1 MRQRV
6 HRRLRRE
13 PPGGIVTYGTEHLH
27 EEVSYIAY
35 HLHWPLD
42 QLLDLEHQDRRRYLR
57 LVQNLCAQN
66 RNGR

>member
-1 MRQRV
+1 M
-6 HRRLRRE
+6 
-13 PPGGIVTYGTEHLH
+13 TYGTEHLH

-57 LVQNLCAQN
+57 LVQNLCAQD